1 MNSWRPPVFALGP
14 HEQDLD
20 TLIRESRFLRC
31 MNINETEWEN
41 HCETT
46 DEIVGCVM
54 KNVKKF
60 ANEDFEGLII
70 KDDSIRFG
78 SSRDGL
84 KVNDALEFDCIL
96 LFDIFEMVVSKE
108 SARDYT
114 SEEILGM
121 VKLRVK
127 NAEYLI
133 KRFSWI
139 ENTEIFTKFANGEYF
154 LNTKNLQE
162 KVFKSLIDKTRKV
175 INDQLHDI
183 HSSYFLRRTSKP
195 PTFDINITLNK
206 EKAITVL
213 RDDIRSVQGMH
224 VTIKSNKKQSLDIDF
239 VPAFH
244 LRNDRVPNPHTAH
257 LPHGFGIENMNCQVY
272 AVMKWAHRSTEASSK
287 FDSDC
292 LWRECT
298 SGYEKHILDVCRQNN
313 SKRFL
318 MTACR
323 LLKSYV
329 ANQHKTNQIR
339 SVAASQHLKTICF
352 YCVTFL
358 TPSSDHNSL
367 SGLKDALG
375 YFLFFLGLCIESKN
389 LPHYFFGNRWLCTHF
404 PDSSF
409 GHGQKQK
416 NLYSSI
422 KLETFRQAS
431 LSYKTML
438 DDLKGLYTEFN
449 LLDSHPIEQFKEHLC
464 LKTSYRKLP
473 ESILETC
480 IPKTIVLL
488 ITIAFITICFTHGP
502 YCILFNVMIFL
513 FYVIWVII
521 CVTVDQFINMC
532 WDLFIPQY
540 ICLSILVLI
549 ITIVYL
555 LSCSFFSF
563 FLLLYALK

>member
-14 HEQDLD
+14 YEQDLD

-46 DEIVGCVM
+46 DEIVECVM
-54 KNVKKF
+54 KNVKKL

-78 SSRDGL
+78 GSRDGL

-96 LFDIFEMVVSKE
+96 LFDINEMIVSKE
-108 SARDYT
+108 PARDYT

-121 VKLRVK
+121 LKLRVI

-133 KRFSWI
+133 RRFSWI
-139 ENTEIFTKFANGEYF
+139 ENTEIFKKFANGEYF

-162 KVFKSLIDKTRKV
+162 KVFKSIIDKTRKV
-175 INDQLHDI
+175 INDQLYDI
-183 HSSYFLRRTSKP
+183 NSPYFLRRTSKP

-244 LRNDRVPNPHTAH
+244 LRNDRVPNPHTAN

-272 AVMKWAHRSTEASSK
+272 AVMKWAHRSTEASSTIG
-287 FDSDC
+287 SDC

-313 SKRFL
+313 KKSFL

-358 TPSSDHNSL
+358 TTPSDHISL

-375 YFLFFLGLCIESKN
+375 YFLFFSGS
-389 LPHYFFGNRWLCTHF
+389 
-404 PDSSF
+404 
-409 GHGQKQK
+409 
-416 NLYSSI
+416 
-422 KLETFRQAS
+422 
-431 LSYKTML
+431 M
-438 DDLKGLYTEFN
+438 
-449 LLDSHPIEQFKEHLC
+449 
-464 LKTSYRKLP
+464 YRK
-473 ESILETC
+473 
-480 IPKTIVLL
+480 
-488 ITIAFITICFTHGP
+488 
-502 YCILFNVMIFL
+502 
-513 FYVIWVII
+513 
-521 CVTVDQFINMC
+521 
-532 WDLFIPQY
+532 
-540 ICLSILVLI
+540 
-549 ITIVYL
+549 
-555 LSCSFFSF
+555 
-563 FLLLYALK
+563 